1 MARPVGGQQ
10 WVKAARAA
18 VGEAKSVH
26 ELRMAQAMLL
36 PVAFGLNLNQVAEA
50 IGVGTDG
57 DEAAARL
64 CAQSAWGAVGA
75 GAAWRAAQRAHDAGG
90 RAGLSSAV
98 PGAGAAGWDI
108 DCPAGEAGAGP
119 ALGPPGGAVFGVSA
133 VASTWLAEV
142 GPG

>member
-50 IGVGTDG
+50 IGQSVPTVT
-57 DEAAARL
+57 RL
-64 CAQSAWGAVGA
+64 RQDFVRS
-75 GAAWRAAQRAHDAGG
+75 QR
-90 RAGLSSAV
+90 
-98 PGAGAAGWDI
+98 
-108 DCPAGEAGAGP
+108 GEALAR
-119 ALGPPGGAVFGVSA
+119 ARRGGQRNEHM
-133 VASTWLAEV
+133 TLAEEQAFLAPRGSARV
-142 GPG
+142 RSQRFGSASRYGAIHHCMGLDYYDHNERELE